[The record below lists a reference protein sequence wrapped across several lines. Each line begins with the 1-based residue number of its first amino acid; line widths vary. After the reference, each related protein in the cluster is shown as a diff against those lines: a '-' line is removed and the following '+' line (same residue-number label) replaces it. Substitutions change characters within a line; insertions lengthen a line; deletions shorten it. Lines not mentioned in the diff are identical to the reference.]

1 MSEPFLVSLSDKKAD
16 PIWGENAQLSFDQ
29 QQAIVHLDYTS
40 DILSQV
46 QSAARK
52 LDGMSLPAVK
62 LVGEQWSSDLSWAF
76 CQGFYN
82 AKTGANVELPELDDE
97 ALQAIKHKKLVSEWV
112 RETVNLGP
120 AALTPEILCEKAC
133 LLLEQ
138 VCADKVP
145 LTYKLIAGEQLLAD
159 GYVGTYEVGKGSVNM
174 PCMLQLDYNPS
185 GDPDTPIDYAL
196 VGKGITFDSGG
207 YSLKP
212 SPSMAAMKSDMGGAA
227 TVTGALALA
236 AANGLQ
242 KRVKLYLCCA
252 ENMISGKAFKLGDV
266 IRYKNDVTVEVLNT
280 DAEGRLVLADGLIA
294 AQEDNAVKIIDA
306 ATLTGAAK
314 VAVGRDYNCVL
325 SMDDEFTEHALS
337 AAKEAGD
344 KLWRLPLEPFHLQQI
359 SSSFA
364 DIANI
369 HSGGE
374 SMAGASTAAAF
385 LAKFIVQ
392 PQQNWIHFDLSGSYQ
407 LSANGQWAAGGKGHG
422 VETISTLLLNAE

>member
-1 MSEPFLVSLSDKKAD
+1 MSQPFLVTLSDTKAN
-16 PIWGENAQLSFDQ
+16 PVWGEKALLSFDQ
-29 QQAIVHLDYTS
+29 QQATIHLDYTA

-52 LDGMSLPAVK
+52 LDSMSLPKVK
-62 LVGEQWSSDLSWAF
+62 LVGEQWNSDLTWVF

-97 ALQAIKHKKLVSEWV
+97 SIQCLNSKKLISEWV
-112 RETVNLGP
+112 RETINLGP
-120 AALTPEILCEKAC
+120 AVVTPEVLCEKAC

-145 LTYKLIAGEQLLAD
+145 ITYKLIAGEQLVAD
-159 GYVGTYEVGKGSVNM
+159 GYVGIYEVGKGSVNM
-174 PCMLQLDYNPS
+174 PCMLQVDYNPS
-185 GDPDTPIDYAL
+185 GDPDAPIDYAL

-266 IRYKNDVTVEVLNT
+266 IKYKNGVSVEILNT

-294 AQEDNAVKIIDA
+294 AQEDGAKQIIDA

-314 VAVGRDYNCVL
+314 AAVGRD
-325 SMDDEFTEHALS
+325 
-337 AAKEAGD
+337 
-344 KLWRLPLEPFHLQQI
+344 LQLY
-359 SSSFA
+359 SKY
-364 DIANI
+364 
-369 HSGGE
+369 G
-374 SMAGASTAAAF
+374 
-385 LAKFIVQ
+385 
-392 PQQNWIHFDLSGSYQ
+392 
-407 LSANGQWAAGGKGHG
+407 
-422 VETISTLLLNAE
+422 